1 MWLQKGDLCGD
12 GAVMCPD
19 CGGGYTCNKMT
30 QVHRTNVS
38 FLVLIVFRCYVRCNH
53 SGKLD
58 EDYMEL
64 FLLHFCNFLP
74 ISNYFQTKQ
83 LKKQCMGHLGGSV
96 G

>member
-1 MWLQKGDLCGD
+1 MGLGWGGGRAWLQKGDLCGD

-58 EDYMEL
+58 EEDR
-64 FLLHFCNFLP
+64 
-74 ISNYFQTKQ
+74 K
-83 LKKQCMGHLGGSV
+83 SV
-96 G
+96 V